1 VRHRVV
7 DSPERAHY
15 THNERTSA
23 YTRLVAY
30 QEGVSTDFTDKIREL
45 ASDFQKQLPHIKTEE
60 ATKNALIMPFIAAL
74 GYNVFDPTEVTPELH
89 ADVGLKKGEKVDYA
103 VLKEGKPIL
112 LFECKW
118 HGADL
123 NKEHA
128 SQLYRYFSV
137 TEARFGVLTNGIS
150 YRFYTDMEA
159 PNKMDAKPFFE
170 FNLADHRETD
180 VDELKKFTK
189 SAYDLNDILTTAS
202 ELKYT
207 REIQRVLAEQWQNPS
222 EEFVRFFSTQ
232 VHPGRMTQAIREQF
246 TQATQRAFRQFI
258 NEQINDRLKSALG
271 VEAQRAPAEPT
282 PTPIVLSETKGVPE
296 PTIATTPEEWEAYY
310 TIKAILYP
318 VVGAKRVV
326 LRDVQSYCSILL
338 DDNNRRPICRLYFN
352 SPRKALGLFDNEQRA
367 ETRVPIEGLED
378 LHQYADRLRATAER
392 YGKERS
398 SREAEPKPA

>member
-1 VRHRVV
+1 M
-7 DSPERAHY
+7 
-15 THNERTSA
+15 
-23 YTRLVAY
+23 
-30 QEGVSTDFTDKIREL
+30 DFTDKIREL
-45 ASDFQKQLPHIKTEE
+45 ASNFQKQLPHIKTEE

-137 TEARFGVLTNGIS
+137 TEARFGVLTNGII

-189 SAYDLNDILTTAS
+189 SAYDLNGILTTAS

-232 VHPGRMTQAIREQF
+232 VHPGRMSQAIREQF

-271 VEAQRAPAEPT
+271 VEAQRAPAELT
-282 PTPIVLSETKGVPE
+282 PVPIAPSETKGVPE
-296 PTIATTPEEWEAYY
+296 PIIATTPEEWEAYY

-378 LHQYADRLRATAER
+378 LHQYADRLRTTAER
-392 YGKERS
+392 YDKERS